1 MHDDISAAVVVPRKN
16 LIMVEGLGVRLA
28 GHSILSGVD
37 LELSSGEIVSLIGPN
52 GAGKT
57 TLIRAML
64 GLVPH
69 QQGRVNKAPDL
80 VIGYMP
86 QRLTLDPV
94 LPLTVRRFLRMAAKA
109 KRAEI
114 LNVLGEVGVP
124 QLLEAQLQTLSGG
137 EFQRVLLA
145 RALLRDPDLL
155 VLDEPA
161 QQVDFQG
168 QIDMFELIED
178 VRRKRGCGVLV
189 VSHDLHMVMRATD
202 RVLCLNGHICCSGAP
217 EAVSAHPE
225 YVALFGP
232 RAAESVALY
241 HHHHRHAHDLA
252 GEVLPLDAARSQE
265 PLDAARSQEPLD
277 AARSQKP
284 IGSEPP
290 KSPPGA

>member
-1 MHDDISAAVVVPRKN
+1 MPGMRGEMTALGHERRKS
-16 LIMVEGLGVRLA
+16 LITVAGLGVRLA

-37 LELSSGEIVSLIGPN
+37 LELSGGEIVSLIGPN

-114 LNVLGEVGVP
+114 LNVLGEVDVP

-178 VRRKRGCGVLV
+178 VRRTRGCGVLV

-241 HHHHRHAHDLA
+241 HHHHRHAHDLT

-265 PLDAARSQEPLD
+265 T
-277 AARSQKP
+277 

-290 KSPPGA
+290 ESPPGA

>member
-1 MHDDISAAVVVPRKN
+1 MTALAHARRKR
-16 LIMVEGLGVRLA
+16 LITVEGLGVRLA
-28 GHSILSGVD
+28 GHSILSGVN
-37 LELSSGEIVSLIGPN
+37 LELSGDEIVSLIGPN

-57 TLIRAML
+57 TLLRAML

-69 QQGRVNKAPDL
+69 QAGRIEKAPGL

-109 KRAEI
+109 KRGEI
-114 LNVLGEVGVP
+114 LTVLGEVGVP
-124 QLLEAQLQTLSGG
+124 QLIESQLQTLSGG

-145 RALLRDPDLL
+145 RALLRSPDLL

-178 VRRKRGCGVLV
+178 VRRTRGCGVLV

-252 GEVLPLDAARSQE
+252 GEVLPIAGES
-265 PLDAARSQEPLD
+265 P
-277 AARSQKP
+277 
-284 IGSEPP
+284 EPP
-290 KSPPGA
+290 AGA

>member
-1 MHDDISAAVVVPRKN
+1 MHDDISAAAVVPRKN

-28 GHSILSGVD
+28 GHSILSGVN
-37 LELSSGEIVSLIGPN
+37 LQLSRDEIVSLIGPN

-57 TLIRAML
+57 TLIRAIL
-64 GLVPH
+64 GLLPH
-69 QQGRVNKAPDL
+69 QEGRVEKAPHL

-86 QRLTLDPV
+86 QSITIDPV
-94 LPLTVRRFLRMAAKA
+94 LPLTVRRFLRMAA
-109 KRAEI
+109 RAGKSEMI
-114 LNVLGEVGVP
+114 TVLGEVGVP
-124 QLLEAQLQTLSGG
+124 QLLESQVYTLSGG

-145 RALLRDPDLL
+145 RALLRNPDLL

-168 QIDMFELIED
+168 QIEMFELIEN
-178 VRRKRGCGVLV
+178 VRRSRGCGVLV
-189 VSHDLHMVMRATD
+189 VSHDLHMVMRSTD

-252 GEVLPLDAARSQE
+252 GEVLPLEATRDQE
-265 PLDAARSQEPLD
+265 PIAV
-277 AARSQKP
+277 
-284 IGSEPP
+284 EPP
-290 KSPPGA
+290 DPPPGT

>member
-28 GHSILSGVD
+28 GHSILSGVN
-37 LELSSGEIVSLIGPN
+37 LQLSGDEIVSLIGPN

-57 TLIRAML
+57 TLIRAIL
-64 GLVPH
+64 GLLPH
-69 QQGRVNKAPDL
+69 QEGRVEKAPHL

-86 QRLTLDPV
+86 QSITIDPV
-94 LPLTVRRFLRMAAKA
+94 LPLTVRRFLRMAA
-109 KRAEI
+109 RAGRSEMI
-114 LNVLGEVGVP
+114 TVLGEVGIP
-124 QLLEAQLQTLSGG
+124 QLLESQVQTLSGG

-145 RALLRDPDLL
+145 RALLRNPDLL

-168 QIDMFELIED
+168 QIEMFELIEN
-178 VRRKRGCGVLV
+178 VRRSRGCGVLV

-202 RVLCLNGHICCSGAP
+202 RVLCLNGLICCSGAP

-252 GEVLPLDAARSQE
+252 GEVLPLEATRNQE
-265 PLDAARSQEPLD
+265 PIAV
-277 AARSQKP
+277 
-284 IGSEPP
+284 EPP
-290 KSPPGA
+290 DPPPGT

>member
-1 MHDDISAAVVVPRKN
+1 MPGMRGEMTALGHERRKS
-16 LIMVEGLGVRLA
+16 LITVAGLGVRLA

-124 QLLEAQLQTLSGG
+124 QLLEVQLQTLSGG

-178 VRRKRGCGVLV
+178 VRRTRGCGVLV

-252 GEVLPLDAARSQE
+252 GEVLPLDAARSQT
-265 PLDAARSQEPLD
+265 
-277 AARSQKP
+277 P

>member
-1 MHDDISAAVVVPRKN
+1 MRGQLNASPGAERRRLVS
-16 LIMVEGLGVRLA
+16 VEGLGVRLA
-28 GHSILSGVD
+28 GHGILSGVS
-37 LELSSGEIVSLIGPN
+37 LQLSGNEIVSLIGPN

-57 TLIRAML
+57 TLIRAIL
-64 GLVPH
+64 GLIPH
-69 QQGRVNKAPDL
+69 QHGRIETAPDL

-86 QRLTLDPV
+86 QRLAIDPV
-94 LPLTVRRFLRMAAKA
+94 LPLTVRRFLQMAAKSG
-109 KRAEI
+109 REEI
-114 LNVLGEVGVP
+114 HTVLGEVGMP
-124 QLLEAQLQTLSGG
+124 QLPGVQVQTLSGG
-137 EFQRVLLA
+137 ELQRVLLA
-145 RALLRDPDLL
+145 RALLRNPDLL

-168 QIDMFELIED
+168 QIDMFELIEKL
-178 VRRKRGCGVLV
+178 RRSRGCGVLV

-252 GEVLPLDAARSQE
+252 GEVLPL
-265 PLDAARSQEPLD
+265 
-277 AARSQKP
+277 
-284 IGSEPP
+284 GVEPP
-290 KSPPGA
+290 ESPPGD

>member
-1 MHDDISAAVVVPRKN
+1 MPGMRGEMTALGHERRKS
-16 LIMVEGLGVRLA
+16 LITVAGLGVRLA

-37 LELSSGEIVSLIGPN
+37 LELSGGEIVSLIGPN

-94 LPLTVRRFLRMAAKA
+94 LPLPVRRFLRMAAKA

-178 VRRKRGCGVLV
+178 VRRTRGCGVLV

-265 PLDAARSQEPLD
+265 PLDAARSQEP
-277 AARSQKP
+277 

-290 KSPPGA
+290 ESPPGA